1 MSLMKKTILFGFGAA
16 ALVAGV
22 LVFAADAPAPSIG
35 KVIDMQVSEAEGE
48 VVPLAEAMP
57 ADKYDFA
64 PSPSQGDF
72 KGVRT
77 FSQQMM
83 HIATINYL
91 VSAGALG
98 EKNPIEMG
106 VSENGSASIK
116 GKDAVVKYLK
126 DSFAYAHKATAFLTA
141 ANAMD
146 MIPAPFGSGKMA
158 RIASVST
165 VPWHS
170 FDHYGQAVVYAR
182 MNGIIPPASR
192 R

>member
-1 MSLMKKTILFGFGAA
+1 MKKSLFGFGASTLIA
-16 ALVAGV
+16 AV
-22 LVFAADAPAPSIG
+22 LIFAADVPAPSIG
-35 KVIDMQVSEAEGE
+35 KAIDMEIQIAESE

-64 PSPSQGDF
+64 PSQGDF

-83 HIATINYL
+83 HIAAINYL
-91 VSAGALG
+91 VSAAALG
-98 EKNPIEMG
+98 EKNPSETG
-106 VSENGSASIK
+106 VNENGPASIK
-116 GKDAVVKYLK
+116 GKDAVVKYVK
-126 DSFAYAHKATAFLTA
+126 DSYAYAHKATAFLTA

-146 MIPAPFGSGKMA
+146 MVQSPFGSGKIA
-158 RIASVST
+158 RMST
-165 VPWHS
+165 VSAAGWHS

-192 R
+192 PR

>member
-1 MSLMKKTILFGFGAA
+1 MRKILFGLCGATLI
-16 ALVAGV
+16 ALVLA
-22 LVFAADAPAPSIG
+22 FAADAPAPSIG
-35 KVIDMQVSEAEGE
+35 KAMDMEVQIAESE

-64 PSPSQGDF
+64 PSQGDF

-83 HIATINYL
+83 HIAAINYL
-91 VSAGALG
+91 VSAAALG
-98 EKNPIEMG
+98 EKNPSEAG
-106 VSENGSASIK
+106 AGENGPASVK

-126 DSFAYAHKATAFLTA
+126 DSYAYAHKATASLTA

-146 MIPAPFGSGKMA
+146 MVQSPFGGGKIA
-158 RIASVST
+158 RMST
-165 VPWHS
+165 VSAVGWHS

-182 MNGIIPPASR
+182 MNGIVPPASR
-192 R
+192 PR